1 MTPFRHLQNVTHTAP
16 LSIREEGL
24 FSPTFFSFSSFSIGE
39 EEAEEEGTGIIFG
52 NHSSMQLC
60 TRHSYRKVVNTTGIT
75 RSPDST
81 LRQEGLIP
89 CYFRLSRDLA
99 GFSGVNLK
107 SLSQSRALSA
117 FPIREYLA
125 VVPHLSMSFFSLALL
140 PFSCEMKEIW
150 NGVF

>member
-1 MTPFRHLQNVTHTAP
+1 MTPFHHLQNVTHTAP

-39 EEAEEEGTGIIFG
+39 EGEEEGTGIIFG
-52 NHSSMQLC
+52 NHSSLQLC
-60 TRHSYRKVVNTTGIT
+60 TRHSYRKVVNTMGIT

-81 LRQEGLIP
+81 LRQERLIP

-125 VVPHLSMSFFSLALL
+125 VVPHLSMIFFSLAFSL
-140 PFSCEMKEIW
+140 PF
-150 NGVF
+150 

>member
-1 MTPFRHLQNVTHTAP
+1 MTPFRHLHDVTHPAP
-16 LSIREEGL
+16 LSIRKEGPL
-24 FSPTFFSFSSFSIGE
+24 SPTFFSFSSFSIGE
-39 EEAEEEGTGIIFG
+39 EGEEEGTGIIFG

-60 TRHSYRKVVNTTGIT
+60 TRHSSRKVVNTMGIT

-81 LRQEGLIP
+81 LRQERLIP

-140 PFSCEMKEIW
+140 PFSCEKKEIR